1 MELQAPLTLLA
12 LATLVLTA
20 VVCDLRSRRI
30 PNTLVGVGIALGLLF
45 QIVAQMGGDPFV
57 NSVGASG
64 IGSALLGGLTGLAL
78 FLPLYALRTMGAGDV
93 KLLAMVGV
101 WLGPQHAVWAA
112 LWTLLAGGVLAL
124 LVALGTGV
132 LRQVLANLHAM
143 VVTSL
148 MESQTGGGLSAPT
161 PARTTGRL
169 PYAVA
174 IGCGTAAELT
184 LALMH
189 SGVPTP

>member
-1 MELQAPLTLLA
+1 MELHAPLALLA

-20 VVCDLRSRRI
+20 VVCDLRTRRI
-30 PNTLVGVGIALGLLF
+30 PNPLVGVGMALGLLF
-45 QIVAQMGGDPFV
+45 QIAARMGGDLFV
-57 NSVGASG
+57 NPVGASG
-64 IGSALLGGLTGLAL
+64 IAAALLGGLTGLAL

-101 WLGPQHAVWAA
+101 WLGPEHVAWAA

-124 LVALGTGV
+124 FAALVTGV
-132 LRQVLANLHAM
+132 MRQVLANLHTMLVMFFMQA
-143 VVTSL
+143 
-148 MESQTGGGLSAPT
+148 QTGGGLGMTAP
-161 PARTTGRL
+161 AQTTGRL

-174 IGCGTAAELT
+174 IGCGTAIELT
-184 LALMH
+184 LVLLH

>member
-1 MELQAPLTLLA
+1 MELHAPLALLA

-20 VVCDLRSRRI
+20 VVCDVRTRRI
-30 PNTLVGVGIALGLLF
+30 PNTLVVAGMTLGLSF
-45 QIVAQMGGDPFV
+45 QIVARMGGDLFV
-57 NSVGASG
+57 NAVGAPG
-64 IGSALLGGLTGLAL
+64 VEAALIGGLTGLGL

-101 WLGPQHAVWAA
+101 WLGPQHVAWAA

-124 LVALGTGV
+124 IVVIGTGV
-132 LRQVLANLHAM
+132 MRQVVANLHAM
-143 VVTSL
+143 LVTSL
-148 MESQTGGGLSAPT
+148 MQAQTGGGLGMTAP
-161 PARTTGRL
+161 AQTTGRL

-174 IGCGTAAELT
+174 IGCGTAIELT
-184 LALMH
+184 LVLMH